1 MLYLKEISDRYNIII
16 KSWKLD
22 NFSFFYPKIK
32 GKNKNICINFDLD
45 NYTNFQD
52 FFAVLRDIYSCKKD
66 LSNITFCINL
76 KDTLFTQEE
85 FENIK
90 KLEKI
95 LKTQNAKLYI
105 KEYDVLWEISEVNKT
120 YDYLKQI
127 INEISSKNLS
137 PLEQFLYAYKK
148 IAENVYSDDKTLK
161 NLVITHSIFSL
172 QNNGYIVCRSY
183 ANMLCEIING
193 LKNDDLHCFLSSV
206 QVHDETTSGIGSHAM
221 NVVMLKDDKYNING
235 IYSTDCT
242 WDSSNEKNA
251 PISLTYCL
259 LPLDDLKFYKNTQ
272 IIPATNNTFQYFLVD
287 DNSMSLYKYQNAIT
301 LDALKHQ
308 HVVDVENQRSLYKQY
323 ILQNE
328 PSLAIY
334 TNSTPFGD
342 EMLEYRFIKSVCNKI
357 KQKSTVIPYDALYSA
372 FLQCLKAQNIDNA
385 EDYAEEVFSSSKQ
398 RSLNNFI
405 YCTKNCLY
413 ETARKEFDRV
423 EAVKLKRKQL
433 LQRHKEVLAR
443 KRQQKKQEDEKTM

>member
-1 MLYLKEISDRYNIII
+1 MLYLKELNDRYDIFI

-22 NFSFFYPKIK
+22 NFSFFYPNIK
-32 GKNKNICINFDLD
+32 KKNKNICINFDLD

-52 FFAVLRDIYSCKKD
+52 FFAVLRDIYSCKND

-76 KDTLFTQEE
+76 KNTLFTQEE

-127 INEISSKNLS
+127 VNEISSKNLS

-172 QNNGYIVCRSY
+172 QNNGHIVCRSY
-183 ANMLCEIING
+183 ANMLCEIINN
-193 LKNDDLHCFLSSV
+193 LKNDNIYCFFTAVKTYHKNNL
-206 QVHDETTSGIGSHAM
+206 QPGSHAF
-221 NVVMLKDDKYNING
+221 NVVILKDDKYKING
-235 IYSTDCT
+235 IYLADST
-242 WDSSNEKNA
+242 WDSSDKKTS
-251 PISLTYCL
+251 PIFLNYCL
-259 LPLDDLKFYKNTQ
+259 IPINDLRFYKNIK
-272 IIPATNNTFQYFLVD
+272 IIPTIDNIFQYFLVD

-308 HVVDVENQRSLYKQY
+308 HVVDIDNERNLYRQY

-328 PSLAIY
+328 PSLALY
-334 TNSTPFGD
+334 TNSSPFSD
-342 EMLEYRFIKSVCNKI
+342 EMLEYRFVKSICNKI
-357 KQKSTVIPYDALYSA
+357 KQKSTVIPYDTLNSA
-372 FLQCLKAQNIDNA
+372 FLQCLKAQNMDNA
-385 EDYAEEVFSSSKQ
+385 EDYAEQVFSSSKQ
-398 RSLNNFI
+398 RSLDNFI
-405 YCTKNCLY
+405 YCTKNCIY

-423 EAVKLKRKQL
+423 EAIKLKRKQL
-433 LQRHKEVLAR
+433 LQRHKEILIK